1 MDFAPEATKNNC
13 LTNALNATLVTM
25 NGNELQLQNDMGNV
39 KTDAKLPEGFIP
51 LGTTEL
57 GGIIYIVSYNPKD
70 KMSQIGSFPSPQR
83 YSSTESKTKDKT
95 WNISRENTEQI
106 LLSDQIFNP
115 GDQFVFVVD
124 EFEKATATDPARSLL
139 SYLYDQQEGDPED
152 HFIKASVGLLTED
165 NKVIK
170 LYDVNNYIITD
181 KDKLE
186 YQTITCKFSGRLVL
200 VLEKVLYYP
209 NVSTKCLV
217 EKNINKEDIY
227 KLYVNTSLYNL
238 HEEEFNPVGLQI
250 KLTLGNQTKTKLIWS
265 NSKEFSTDLDLTTL
279 FGIKP
284 NINTPT
290 LVNVEVTPISST
302 MFNDT
307 PDVQETFQHPGKDEN
322 GDDIIITNIL
332 KGTLL
337 KSCSYSTSV
346 DLSKVNSGLVEMP
359 IYNYLVYD
367 KHVYLNYGF
376 SIFNKQGQIHQ
387 STKYNISYIH
397 NNEVDSLHEQD
408 VFLDNLEAGNIDL
421 ELEKD
426 CLYVVKFV
434 VTLYTEKT
442 DEDEPITFYR
452 WLYTTPLFNQYSGK
466 YSDFDEKIPDL
477 NIQSEANL
485 QYSSQATKVQQIV
498 PGLYLKKG
506 SLTEQEAT
514 ATEMYNLET
523 TLSKNTI
530 TLTSDYANI
539 VITGLTKDKFGK
551 VGTFTINN
559 TKEIQDTVD
568 FSYLNNVI
576 YVNGFK
582 DEVSNVEAQKI
593 FSIKSFDVDR
603 PLVFCPMSYANYI
616 SSDIP
621 SDAKIGVTV
630 NFADGPQ
637 PSFFER
643 WDGDFGSDCTTFNEL
658 SMGRVGYATTLSP
671 ELKCGEDVSIQTH
684 SDLYKKEGDSY
695 KRIRCIFT
703 QATDGNNSVQP
714 CLIKISDAED
724 SGQPNNGVH
733 LLKTVL
739 DTIYTYRDI
748 SISGFQ
754 QANPIDYKTQCTLNG
769 TIIADESIP
778 AKVSLNPINIDIKIG
793 ETNLSNIVAQ
803 YNNAFPEQLN
813 QNNVTIQPKE
823 NLKVNT
829 NIYRKYVIPLTLL
842 QYTPEI
848 SEYIALDSNGT
859 NAYFFNGISKD
870 SEGNKTQPY
879 RFIDHQTMD
888 KLTINNST
896 ILHRLPL
903 NNEYDFDP
911 SLIWEIRLVSDLP
924 YLVFNS
930 TYTNLA
936 EFRSNTGATCHVLAA
951 HDNREFIFKKNENTN

>member
-25 NGNELQLQNDMGNV
+25 NGNELQLQNDMGNAET
-39 KTDAKLPEGFIP
+39 KAKLPEGFVP

-70 KMSQIGSFPSPQR
+70 KTSQIGSFPSPQR
-83 YSSTESKTKDKT
+83 YDNTNNKTNNPT
-95 WNISRENTEQI
+95 QTISRESTEQI

-115 GDQFVFVVD
+115 GDQFVYVVD
-124 EFEKATATDPARSLL
+124 KNKLTN
-139 SYLYDQQEGDPED
+139 YLYDSSSDLKYR
-152 HFIKASVGLLTED
+152 FIKASVGLLTED
-165 NKVIK
+165 NKIIK
-170 LYDVNNYIITD
+170 LQDVSNFITTTPEKEQD
-181 KDKLE
+181 LV
-186 YQTITCKFSGRLVL
+186 YQTITCKFSGRLIL
-200 VLEKVLYYP
+200 ILEKILYYP
-209 NVSTKCLV
+209 NVSIKCLV
-217 EKNINKEDIY
+217 ESTDHY
-227 KLYVNTSLYNL
+227 MLYLKANL
-238 HEEEFNPVGLQI
+238 TNSNNEEFEAAGIQI
-250 KLTLGNQTKTKLIWS
+250 TLTIDNISKNQYIWQSSKIFNAEIDVTQLFNNTVKVPSNKKL
-265 NSKEFSTDLDLTTL
+265 
-279 FGIKP
+279 
-284 NINTPT
+284 NI
-290 LVNVEVTPISST
+290 EVTPISYPMAKT
-302 MFNDT
+302 ENEVNTND
-307 PDVQETFQHPGKDEN
+307 VSE
-322 GDDIIITNIL
+322 GDHT
-332 KGTLL
+332 GTLL
-337 KSCSYSTSV
+337 KTCVYSTSI
-346 DLSKVNSGLVEMP
+346 DLSKVNSGLIEMP
-359 IYNYLVYD
+359 IYNYLVSA
-367 KHVYLNYGF
+367 KQVNMNYGF
-376 SIFNKQGQIHQ
+376 NIFTKPHQQVTNIKCSIFYLEEDTPKILSEFNEINCDQQGTIDLPF
-387 STKYNISYIH
+387 K
-397 NNEVDSLHEQD
+397 NN
-408 VFLDNLEAGNIDL
+408 FKTDNL
-421 ELEKD
+421 
-426 CLYVVKFV
+426 YVIKFTV
-434 VTLYTEKT
+434 YLLNRQGPASNQMQTL
-442 DEDEPITFYR
+442 DFYR
-452 WLYTTPLFNQYSGK
+452 WLYTNTLFNQYSGK
-466 YSDFDEKIPDL
+466 YNDFNEKFPDL

-485 QYSSQATKVQQIV
+485 QYSSQAIKVQQIV

-539 VITGLTKDKFGK
+539 VITGLTKDKTSGK
-551 VGTFTINN
+551 AGTFTINN
-559 TKEIQDTVD
+559 IKEIQGTVD

-576 YVNGFK
+576 YVNGFE

-621 SDAKIGVTV
+621 SDAKIDVTV

-695 KRIRCIFT
+695 KRVRCIFT
-703 QATDGNNSVQP
+703 QAADGNNSVQP
-714 CLIKISDAED
+714 CLIKISGAED

-748 SISGFQ
+748 SISGFW
-754 QANPIDYKTQCTLNG
+754 QANPIDYKTQCILNG

-778 AKVSLNPINIDIKIG
+778 ATVSLNPINIDIKIG
-793 ETNLSNIVAQ
+793 ETNLSNIVKQ
-803 YNNAFPEQLN
+803 YNSKFKNQLN
-813 QNNVTIQPKE
+813 QNNVTVQPKQKLE
-823 NLKVNT
+823 VPT
-829 NIYRKYVIPLTLL
+829 SIYRKYVIPSTLI

-848 SEYIALDSNGT
+848 SEYIALDPNGT

-924 YLVFNS
+924 YLVFSPTN
-930 TYTNLA
+930 TNLA
-936 EFRSNTGATCHVLAA
+936 EFRSNTGDTYHVLAA
-951 HDNREFIFKKNENTN
+951 HDNREFIFKKNADNN